1 MMSEQA
7 LRNSRRAGWSDA
19 ESDMLWE
26 TADEAHKAGLPLKAV
41 FESIAEKTGRRPNS
55 IRNYYYAE
63 VRRKSG
69 DSNVTARFVP
79 FTEDEVEWLIRQV
92 LIARSEGMSVRAC
105 LQKLSGGDH
114 SLTLR
119 YQNKYRAI
127 LKSRPDFVKKIV
139 DELNKEGVK
148 CTQPEVNHRMRVS
161 AEEAE
166 KKLTES
172 AYRSGD
178 SEIVRACET
187 LTALI
192 DTVRSGEKFTS
203 PALVSSVLQL
213 VKPVKNFVSLSE
225 SEQKKEVGA
234 FSGEV
239 RPLIGKI
246 EEQLP
251 AGSV

>member
-1 MMSEQA
+1 MVGEA

-41 FESIAEKTGRRPNS
+41 FETIAQKTGRRPNS

-63 VRRKSG
+63 VRRKNGENSM
-69 DSNVTARFVP
+69 TARFVP
-79 FTEDEVEWLIRQV
+79 FTEDEVEWLVRQV

-119 YQNKYRAI
+119 YQNKYRAV
-127 LKSRPDFVKKIV
+127 LKSRPEFVKRLV
-139 DELNKEGVK
+139 EELNREGVT

-161 AEEAE
+161 AEEAG
-166 KKLTES
+166 KRMNES

-187 LTALI
+187 LTSLI
-192 DTVRSGEKFTS
+192 EAVRSGDRFSS
-203 PALVSSVLQL
+203 PMLLEAVTELL
-213 VKPVKNFVSLSE
+213 KPVKNFVCLSE
-225 SEQKKEVGA
+225 EEQKTEMSA
-234 FSGEV
+234 FVLEV
-239 RPLIGKI
+239 RDLVGKV
-246 EEQLP
+246 EAQMP
-251 AGSV
+251 V